1 MQSPSIIE
9 EEFFQKLR
17 HWIDV
22 SAEYRSGSKP
32 VHQRVQDFATAS
44 DNDTLKY
51 NLDRI
56 IQKSTVSIK
65 YKEYPI
71 PRDQYSV
78 ASCVETKRL
87 LLQPID
93 EFWPTRKTIEV
104 YDRGK

>member
-22 SAEYRSGSKP
+22 SAEYRCGNKS

-44 DNDTLKY
+44 SNDTLKD
-51 NLDRI
+51 NLDQI
-56 IQKSTVSIK
+56 IRKSTVSIK

-71 PRDQYSV
+71 PRDQYSATSYV
-78 ASCVETKRL
+78 GTKRL

-93 EFWPTRKTIEV
+93 EFWPTRKTLEV
-104 YDRGK
+104 YDRSK